1 MIRKVVDQGTGGVR
15 CPDVQLA
22 STSQR
27 EDEVQEK
34 AGGKERWNGE
44 GGGKKQ
50 GKNVDTCSNYKSR
63 DEERT
68 IRDVGLGGH
77 LTGALKMSL

>member
-1 MIRKVVDQGTGGVR
+1 MIRKAVDQGTGEVR
-15 CPDVQLA
+15 RPDGQLA
-22 STSQR
+22 SISQG
-27 EDEVQEK
+27 EDEEQEK
-34 AGGKERWNGE
+34 AGRMGRWNGE

-50 GKNVDTCSNYKSR
+50 RKNVDTCSNYKSR

-68 IRDVGLGGH
+68 IRDIGLGGH